1 MRNGVS
7 ALMKNQED
15 SFSSQA
21 LWNRLE
27 KKQLRAPWLVAL
39 RPTEFSVKAKT
50 KKKRLKAR
58 RFY

>member
-1 MRNGVS
+1 
-7 ALMKNQED
+7 MKNQED